1 MVYQPMENFQRDWT
15 YEPSS
20 PNWDVRLARLRGRF
34 ARKAPPAHELLRA
47 PTAKPLWF
55 VYFVYA
61 PQGRL
66 TQGHRVA
73 LARIRDMGFALH
85 VVCATRDVASVPTE
99 LHRYADALHWKAL
112 SGYDMSGYTLGLHD
126 VARHSPGAM
135 VVLAN
140 DSVWGPLVDLRPF
153 VKHAQW
159 DMTGFTALDITENH
173 FQSYAWMLKDVTP
186 ARLQALAPVLPSTW
200 AYNWGTYAVLLQE
213 TLLARH
219 AAKSMSVGS
228 FLYSRI
234 AAFNGDSTLSR
245 AFELVDA
252 GHPFLKK
259 SLLGKFAFVQDIERV
274 AAFVVERGLTANA
287 AN

>member
-1 MVYQPMENFQRDWT
+1 MLYQPMQGFQHDWT
-15 YEPSS
+15 YVPSS
-20 PNWDVRLARLRGRF
+20 PQWNVRLTRLRGRF
-34 ARKAPPAHELLRA
+34 ARKAFPAHALIRA
-47 PTAKPLWF
+47 PSPKPVWF
-55 VYFVYA
+55 VYFIYA

-85 VVCATRDVASVPTE
+85 VVCATRDAASVPAE
-99 LHRYADALHWKAL
+99 LNRYADALHWKAL
-112 SGYDMSGYTLGLHD
+112 SGYDMSGYSLGLHD
-126 VARHSPGAM
+126 IAQHSPGAM

-153 VKHAQW
+153 VAHARW

-173 FQSYAWMLKDVTP
+173 FQSYAWMLKGVTP
-186 ARLQALAPVLPSTW
+186 ARLQSLSLVLPIDW

-213 TLLARH
+213 TLLARQ
-219 AAKSMSVGS
+219 ASQSMTVGS
-228 FLYSRI
+228 FLYSHI
-234 AAFNGDSTLSR
+234 ADFNGDSTLSK

-274 AAFVVERGLTANA
+274 AAFVVERGLASTGST
-287 AN
+287 